1 MCGVGDR
8 TNCDWLFFVVIYTKI
23 NLLFLSHLLQRM
35 TLQRLPKCIIL
46 VSMKPLFRE
55 ESVRQNL
62 LVFSLNTAN
71 MDVSYTAILASTPS
85 SKKQCHG
92 VRYTDSWSSFTTL
105 LFTVVSLCMFS
116 CSYCL
121 SAHDSSLDARL
132 MKIQQ
137 RCLASERASN
147 CSTANTPR
155 VDRRRKRRRSQ
166 ELQSSSM
173 GQEEKEKA
181 ESVIEAP
188 QVRSKSRFL
197 SRMRTTPKKVH
208 PLKATKSPVI
218 KLSKGKQ
225 LAIARSRPV
234 GNAREAGKKGIV
246 RKENSGLS
254 CEVSSSTGKE
264 FSIPVLNVGVCKP
277 EPGTTLESVTHSQ
290 QEDDFACNS
299 ASLPQDMMTHT
310 ADGEQ
315 GVNPMAV
322 QTEAAVALAAEKPC
336 SSGTLLTLPV
346 TQASGV
352 RRSPRKNKWKI
363 ESSATDDGE
372 SSSTQEE
379 ERPGTLKR
387 EKRSQRHKKVRI
399 VIAGTDL
406 PTQQL
411 IWPI

>member
-1 MCGVGDR
+1 MLILGPS
-8 TNCDWLFFVVIYTKI
+8 F
-23 NLLFLSHLLQRM
+23 
-35 TLQRLPKCIIL
+35 PIL
-46 VSMKPLFRE
+46 V
-55 ESVRQNL
+55 
-62 LVFSLNTAN
+62 
-71 MDVSYTAILASTPS
+71 
-85 SKKQCHG
+85 
-92 VRYTDSWSSFTTL
+92 
-105 LFTVVSLCMFS
+105 FTVVSLCLSS

-166 ELQSSSM
+166 ELQSSSI
-173 GQEEKEKA
+173 GQEEKEK

-188 QVRSKSRFL
+188 RVRSKSRFL

-225 LAIARSRPV
+225 LAIAKSRAA
-234 GNAREAGKKGIV
+234 GNAREAGKKEIV
-246 RKENSGLS
+246 RKENRGLS
-254 CEVSSSTGKE
+254 CEASSGTGKE
-264 FSIPVLNVGVCKP
+264 FSIPVLKNVGVCKS

-299 ASLPQDMMTHT
+299 ASLPQDTMTHT

-352 RRSPRKNKWKI
+352 RRSPRRNKWKI

-387 EKRSQRHKKVRI
+387 EKRSQRHKKVCI

>member
-1 MCGVGDR
+1 MLILGP
-8 TNCDWLFFVVIYTKI
+8 
-23 NLLFLSHLLQRM
+23 LLPH
-35 TLQRLPKCIIL
+35 CYI
-46 VSMKPLFRE
+46 
-55 ESVRQNL
+55 
-62 LVFSLNTAN
+62 
-71 MDVSYTAILASTPS
+71 
-85 SKKQCHG
+85 
-92 VRYTDSWSSFTTL
+92 FT
-105 LFTVVSLCMFS
+105 LCMCDLFS

-132 MKIQQ
+132 IKIQQ

-155 VDRRRKRRRSQ
+155 VDRRRKRRCSQ

-173 GQEEKEKA
+173 CQEEKEKA

-225 LAIARSRPV
+225 LARSRAV

-246 RKENSGLS
+246 RKENSSLS
-254 CEVSSSTGKE
+254 CKVSSSTGKE
-264 FSIPVLNVGVCKP
+264 FSIPVLKNVGVCKP

-299 ASLPQDMMTHT
+299 ASLPQDTMTDT

-399 VIAGTDL
+399 VIAGTEL

-411 IWPI
+411 ILLI